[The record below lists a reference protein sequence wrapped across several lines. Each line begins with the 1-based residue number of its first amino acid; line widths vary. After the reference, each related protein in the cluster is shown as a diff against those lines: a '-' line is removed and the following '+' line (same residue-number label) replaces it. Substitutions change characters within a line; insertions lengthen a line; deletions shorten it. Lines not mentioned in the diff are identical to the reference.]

1 MNSSKTIII
10 ILIIISIYIIFTI
23 FSDFEK
29 VLSSIKEIDKQ
40 KLSIAIGILIIT
52 VGLRAGRWHFFLRRV
67 TTQIPLKQS
76 ILYYLAGY
84 AFILSPGRAGEIIRS
99 PFIKRDYGVSISKTA
114 PIVLVERF
122 YDMLAITLIISIGLI
137 FSDFD
142 KAVIVLPIGFVVA
155 MFLIIRSKTVFSN
168 ILVKIS
174 KIKIFSKW
182 IPNVD
187 ESFEVIFSLM
197 KTRFFLTGVIV
208 SIVNGVLEATAVY
221 LLILG
226 LGENVSFV
234 NLAVL
239 FHTSSFA
246 ANVSLIPGG
255 LGVLEGGLIGL
266 LVLYKIKYEIALS
279 VTILIRLL
287 STGMFSVIGLISLRI
302 ISKK

>member
-1 MNSSKTIII
+1 MNLSKTIII
-10 ILIIISIYIIFTI
+10 ILIMISVYIVFTI

-40 KLSIAIGILIIT
+40 KLSIAIGILIVT
-52 VGLRAGRWHFFLRRV
+52 VGLRTVRWNFFLRRV

-122 YDMLAITLIISIGLI
+122 YDVLAITLIISIGLI

-142 KAVIVLPIGFVVA
+142 KTIIVVPIGFVVA
-155 MFLIIRSKTVFSN
+155 MFLIIRSKTIFSK

-197 KTRFFLTGVIV
+197 KMRFVLTGIIV
-208 SIVNGVLEATAVY
+208 SIVNGILEATAVY

-226 LGENVSFV
+226 LGENISFV

-266 LVLYKIKYEIALS
+266 LVLYRIKYEIALS

>member
-1 MNSSKTIII
+1 MNFSKTIII
-10 ILIIISIYIIFTI
+10 ILIMISVYIVFTI

-29 VLSSIKEIDKQ
+29 VVSSIKEIDKQ
-40 KLSIAIGILIIT
+40 KLSIAIGILIVTIGLKT
-52 VGLRAGRWHFFLRRV
+52 VRWHFFLRRV

-99 PFIKRDYGVSISKTA
+99 PFIKRDYGISISKTA

-122 YDMLAITLIISIGLI
+122 YDMLAITLIIGIGLI
-137 FSDFD
+137 FSDFN
-142 KAVIVLPIGFVVA
+142 KTIIVLPIGFVIA
-155 MFLIIRSKTVFSN
+155 MCLIIRNRTACSKTL
-168 ILVKIS
+168 IKIS

-197 KTRFFLTGVIV
+197 KTRFFLTGMIV
-208 SIVNGVLEATAVY
+208 SIVNCILEATAVY

-226 LGENVSFV
+226 LGENINFV
-234 NLAVL
+234 NLVVL
-239 FHTSSFA
+239 FHTTGFA
-246 ANVSLIPGG
+246 ANASLIPGG

-279 VTILIRLL
+279 VTILFRLL

>member
-1 MNSSKTIII
+1 M
-10 ILIIISIYIIFTI
+10 ISVYIVFTI

-29 VLSSIKEIDKQ
+29 VVSSIKEIDKQ
-40 KLSIAIGILIIT
+40 KLSIAIGILIVTIGLKT
-52 VGLRAGRWHFFLRRV
+52 VRWHFFLRRV

-99 PFIKRDYGVSISKTA
+99 PFIKRDYGISISKTA

-122 YDMLAITLIISIGLI
+122 YDMLAITLIIGIGLI
-137 FSDFD
+137 FSDFN
-142 KAVIVLPIGFVVA
+142 KTIIVLPIGFVIA
-155 MFLIIRSKTVFSN
+155 MCLIIRNRTACSKTL
-168 ILVKIS
+168 IKIS

-197 KTRFFLTGVIV
+197 KTRFFLTGMIV
-208 SIVNGVLEATAVY
+208 SIVNCILEATAVY

-226 LGENVSFV
+226 LGENINFV
-234 NLAVL
+234 NLVVL
-239 FHTSSFA
+239 FHTTGFA
-246 ANVSLIPGG
+246 ANASLIPGG

-279 VTILIRLL
+279 VTILFRLL

>member
-246 ANVSLIPGG
+246 ANLSLIPGG